1 MNFKDISKTTLLVCA
16 TIIICVMV
24 GVYGW
29 LAIRH
34 VDTTQFL
41 YVAGTIIAP
50 NLGIIFTLLKAEKA
64 SNKAEAA
71 VQNTNGVM
79 NRLVD
84 DIPRQVQEAVQE
96 AVSNGE
102 NEVKH

>member
-1 MNFKDISKTTLLVCA
+1 MNIRDVSKTTLLVCA
-16 TIIICVMV
+16 TIIICVV
-24 GVYGW
+24 IGVYGW
-29 LAIRH
+29 LAIRK

-41 YVAGTIIAP
+41 YVAGTIVGP

-71 VQNTNGVM
+71 VINTNGMV
-79 NRLVD
+79 NKVINE
-84 DIPRQVQEAVQE
+84 IPEQVRVAVQE
-96 AVSNGE
+96 AVNNGE